1 VIYNK
6 IKSIQ
11 PFRFFRPLGLPVNSE
26 SCPVNGE
33 RAGTDSTVVQPPHD
47 FGMHKKTHRKI
58 FIAGFLF
65 AGLLV
70 FIFFLAGEKFLRIE
84 SDSQNQRTDAVV
96 VLAGSAKED
105 KGRIEEGSALIRE
118 GKGRYLILPLRHSAI
133 DWPWAVQYYGL
144 HEALPEDKVLIG
156 RSTKIDESLIDQFG
170 GTYVE
175 AIKTVR
181 IMRDLDLTSAIIV
194 SSAYH
199 MRRAKIAFE
208 QFRQPGRFEFYYH
221 PVDPESKRKKP
232 WWTDTEYV
240 ARVLQEYKKLLAAYF
255 IYNLN
260 PPTVP

>member
-1 VIYNK
+1 MCRQLGTGWN
-6 IKSIQ
+6 
-11 PFRFFRPLGLPVNSE
+11 RPK
-26 SCPVNGE
+26 
-33 RAGTDSTVVQPPHD
+33 AGQSPHG
-47 FGMHKKTHRKI
+47 FGMNKKTRRKI
-58 FIAGFLF
+58 VIAVFLL
-65 AGLLV
+65 AGV
-70 FIFFLAGEKFLRIE
+70 FVIIFFLAGEKFLRIE
-84 SDSQNQRTDAVV
+84 SDTQSQRADAVV

-105 KGRIEEGSALIRE
+105 KGRIQEGSALIRQ

-156 RSTKIDESLIDQFG
+156 RSTKMDEPLIDRFG

-181 IMRDLDLTSAIIV
+181 IMCDLDLTSAIIV

-199 MRRAKIAFE
+199 MRRAQIAFE

-221 PVDPESKRKKP
+221 PVDSERRTKHP

-240 ARVLQEYKKLLAAYF
+240 TRVLQEYKKLLAAYF
-255 IYNLN
+255 IYNLST
-260 PPTVP
+260 PADP

>member
-1 VIYNK
+1 
-6 IKSIQ
+6 
-11 PFRFFRPLGLPVNSE
+11 
-26 SCPVNGE
+26 
-33 RAGTDSTVVQPPHD
+33 
-47 FGMHKKTHRKI
+47 MHKKTHRKI
-58 FIAGFLF
+58 FIAAFLF

-84 SDSQNQRTDAVV
+84 SDSQNQRADAVV
-96 VLAGSAKED
+96 VLAGSPKED
-105 KGRIEEGSALIRE
+105 KGRIEEGSALIRQ

-133 DWPWAVQYYGL
+133 DWPWTVQYYGL
-144 HEALPEDKVLIG
+144 PEALPEDKVLIG
-156 RSTKIDESLIDQFG
+156 SSTEIDEPLIDRFG

-181 IMRDLDLTSAIIV
+181 IMRDLDLATAIIV

-199 MRRAKIAFE
+199 MRRAKIAFD

-221 PVDPESKRKKP
+221 PVDSERKARQP
-232 WWTDTEYV
+232 WWTDTAYV

-260 PPTVP
+260 PPAVP

>member
-1 VIYNK
+1 
-6 IKSIQ
+6 
-11 PFRFFRPLGLPVNSE
+11 
-26 SCPVNGE
+26 
-33 RAGTDSTVVQPPHD
+33 
-47 FGMHKKTHRKI
+47 M
-58 FIAGFLF
+58 
-65 AGLLV
+65 
-70 FIFFLAGEKFLRIE
+70 
-84 SDSQNQRTDAVV
+84 
-96 VLAGSAKED
+96 LAGSAKED
-105 KGRIEEGSALIRE
+105 KGRIEEGSALIRQ

-156 RSTKIDESLIDQFG
+156 RSTEIDEPLIDRFG

-194 SSAYH
+194 SSAFH

-208 QFRQPGRFEFYYH
+208 QFRQPGRLEFYYH
-221 PVDPESKRKKP
+221 PVDSERRTGQP
-232 WWTDTEYV
+232 WWTDTAYV

-260 PPTVP
+260 PPAVP